1 MPANMSHK
9 RLFWIQNQMQPSFLI
24 SAEAIPC
31 MEGLGTTHAP
41 ASVLWRG
48 VKFFPNFLPFGER
61 ACHNATHNLN
71 SNEISLNQPLT

>member
-1 MPANMSHK
+1 
-9 RLFWIQNQMQPSFLI
+9 
-24 SAEAIPC
+24 